1 MTLPGVAAIG
11 RRIPPVI
18 YVLVALGVVLAL
30 TVPRFATVGNLIN
43 LLRVAGI
50 LAIASYGQAIIIITA
65 GLDFSVGSAVAL
77 TSVVTV
83 LLVESLGTA
92 AAFAC
97 SGGAALAVGILNGTA
112 LGVGQCR
119 GALVSTMSL

>member
-1 MTLPGVAAIG
+1 M
-11 RRIPPVI
+11 
-18 YVLVALGVVLAL
+18 
-30 TVPRFATVGNLIN
+30 PRFRDSLGNLIN

-92 AAFAC
+92 SSLLPVAAGQHSR
-97 SGGAALAVGILNGTA
+97 SGF
-112 LGVGQCR
+112 
-119 GALVSTMSL
+119 STERRWGWDNAGEPSSPL